1 MGKRTRMAV
10 IATSTALFLA
20 AGGFTGY
27 AVVQDHKAAK
37 VREERVGQLVQR
49 FKACPERYRTTKEC
63 YGPEERSKLRS
74 EAESQRT
81 SKNYEESGMGFAKLG
96 MFNEARE
103 MAGMCATGGNTKGRT
118 KILNEIRERTDA
130 DLSMRQ

>member
-20 AGGFTGY
+20 AGSFTGY

-37 VREERVGQLVQR
+37 AREARVGQLVQR

-63 YGPEERSKLRS
+63 YGPEERSKLRE
-74 EAESQRT
+74 EARANHA
-81 SKNYEESGMGFAKLG
+81 SKNYEEAGMGYAKLG

-103 MAGMCATGGNTKGRT
+103 MAGMCANSGNIKGRT
-118 KILNEIRERTDA
+118 KILTEVSERTDA
-130 DLSMRQ
+130 DRSMRQ